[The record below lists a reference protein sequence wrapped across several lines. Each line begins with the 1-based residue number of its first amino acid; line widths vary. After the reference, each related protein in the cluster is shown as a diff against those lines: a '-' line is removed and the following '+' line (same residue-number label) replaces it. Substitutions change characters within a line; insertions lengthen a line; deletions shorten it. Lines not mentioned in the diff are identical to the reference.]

1 MKTILV
7 ISFIFSLN
15 LFADVN
21 MSSVKTEEKKIMEH
35 QQEYTK
41 RIIALREKIKADNLK
56 KRTSV
61 NRNILE
67 YNQYNKKLNN

>member
-1 MKTILV
+1 MYKKKKKYGRKFT
-7 ISFIFSLN
+7 
-15 LFADVN
+15 D
-21 MSSVKTEEKKIMEH
+21 EEKEIMEH

>member
-1 MKTILV
+1 MHKKKKKYGRKFT
-7 ISFIFSLN
+7 
-15 LFADVN
+15 D
-21 MSSVKTEEKKIMEH
+21 EEKKIMEH

>member
-56 KRTSV
+56 KRTRV

>member
-1 MKTILV
+1 MHKKKKKYGRKFT
-7 ISFIFSLN
+7 
-15 LFADVN
+15 D
-21 MSSVKTEEKKIMEH
+21 EEKKIMEH

-56 KRTSV
+56 KRTRV